1 MIVMNYK
8 RFDQTIVLRLDRGE
22 KVKESIQA
30 VCEKENVT
38 LATVNGIG
46 GLDSASIGI
55 YNFDTSD
62 YKINEFN
69 EFLEL
74 ASLLGNVTQMDGEYY
89 GHFHAI
95 VGNSKGDAFAGDLDE
110 AVIGA
115 AGEIFIHIINGTVE
129 RSVDDETGLNVLNF
143 DK

>member
-1 MIVMNYK
+1 M
-8 RFDQTIVLRLDRGE
+8 
-22 KVKESIQA
+22 
-30 VCEKENVT
+30 
-38 LATVNGIG
+38 NGIG

-74 ASLLGNVTQMDGEYY
+74 TSLLGNVTQMDGEYY
-89 GHFHAI
+89 GHFHAT
-95 VGNSKGDAFAGDLDE
+95 VGDSKGYAFGGDLDE
-110 AVIGA
+110 AIIGA

-129 RSVDDETGLNVLNF
+129 RSVDDVTGLNVLDF

>member
-1 MIVMNYK
+1 M
-8 RFDQTIVLRLDRGE
+8 
-22 KVKESIQA
+22 
-30 VCEKENVT
+30 
-38 LATVNGIG
+38 NGIG

-74 ASLLGNVTQMDGEYY
+74 TSLLGNVTQMDGEYY

-95 VGNSKGDAFAGDLDE
+95 VGNSKGDDFAGDLDE

>member
-1 MIVMNYK
+1 MIVINYK

-95 VGNSKGDAFAGDLDE
+95 VGNSKGDAFAGDLDK

-115 AGEIFIHIINGTVE
+115 AAKSLSILLTAP
-129 RSVDDETGLNVLNF
+129 LNVPLMT
-143 DK
+143 KRV

>member
-1 MIVMNYK
+1 EI
-8 RFDQTIVLRLDRGE
+8 
-22 KVKESIQA
+22 
-30 VCEKENVT
+30 
-38 LATVNGIG
+38 GIG
-46 GLDSASIGI
+46 FVCLDSVLIGS

>member
-1 MIVMNYK
+1 MNYK

-74 ASLLGNVTQMDGEYY
+74 TSLLGNVTQMDGEYY
-89 GHFHAI
+89 GHFHAT
-95 VGNSKGDAFAGDLDE
+95 VGDSKGYAFGGDLDE
-110 AVIGA
+110 AIIGA
-115 AGEIFIHIINGTVE
+115 TGEIFIHIINSTVE
-129 RSVDDETGLNVLNF
+129 RSVDDVTGLNVLDF